1 MTIYEALK
9 QDHRKVEKLLD
20 RLVRASESDRENWKN
35 LIDQIRDELIPHS
48 RAEEAVFY
56 NAIRELDKKN
66 GVVASSYLEHAVAE
80 ADLRTLQGMKLMDIN
95 WTPLAKKL
103 RTDIL
108 EHVQNEEEDI
118 FKVAQSL
125 FTHQEA
131 TMIAKAFKEL
141 KPTIQEQ
148 SFVGTSIDL
157 ISNLLPRRLVS
168 GFKKNFYSRTK
179 RSA

>member
-9 QDHRKVEKLLD
+9 QDHRKIEKLLD
-20 RLVRASESDRENWKN
+20 RLVRASESDRENWKD
-35 LIDQIRDELIPHS
+35 LVDEIRDALIPHS

-56 NAIRELDKKN
+56 NAIRELDKNN

-95 WTPLAKKL
+95 WTTLAKKL
-103 RTDIL
+103 RRDIL
-108 EHVQNEEEDI
+108 DHVKNEEEVV
-118 FKVAQSL
+118 FSL
-125 FTHQEA
+125 AKETFTTEEA

-157 ISNLLPRRLVS
+157 ISNLMPRRLVTS
-168 GFKKNFYSRTK
+168 FKKNFYSRTK